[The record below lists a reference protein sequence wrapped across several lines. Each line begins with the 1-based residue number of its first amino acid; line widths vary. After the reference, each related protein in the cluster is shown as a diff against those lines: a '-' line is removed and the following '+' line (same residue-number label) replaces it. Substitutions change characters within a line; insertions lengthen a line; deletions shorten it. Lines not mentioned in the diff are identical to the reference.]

1 MRVVCD
7 NCGASYR
14 IPDHKL
20 VKEVNK
26 ATCRKCGEAI
36 IIRKSAGMAVGDS
49 QKEVD
54 PEASTQVTELA
65 SLKGPSSEPEVAAI
79 PSGPAMGHGFGQP
92 ANLPED
98 AGPPTVAQ
106 HMDFK
111 DETIPRQDLPEPT
124 AARPPAPPPPPAP
137 APPPSAPPTPPTPP
151 RMPMPM
157 SPSSA
162 TSPPPTPSPARAK
175 KASTAASGHDFSGDL
190 TVVMMS
196 NFACAAGALFIVVA
210 QESWHRPMG
219 LFVCLAGA
227 ILSLCVVISSDRGR
241 RPASMLMSYLV
252 SFMVAGAAAFGLHTQ
267 ENLGDSL
274 AAAGNSDAVVAR
286 TDLLNPKF
294 AELLEKPEKEDHL
307 EKEDALVVP
316 EVESNSK
323 EPVEANP
330 AVTPRSG
337 TGAFPVGGAV
347 KPVETPKPKASQ
359 DWDDDWNDDWE
370 EPAPV
375 RKDPPPP
382 PPRRVEPEP
391 EPEPEPDASEGVP
404 LVVLDTMLRSNR
416 KVKGC
421 FVAYKRETGTM
432 PSGRINVKFKVRPSG
447 RPQEVRIA
455 GGPYVNTSL
464 DVCLGSAVSA
474 IQFPPFEGES
484 KTYTYPFVL

>member
-1 MRVVCD
+1 MRVICD

-36 IIRKSAGMAVGDS
+36 IIRKSAGMAVGNS
-49 QKEVD
+49 ASEVD
-54 PEASTQVTELA
+54 PEASTQVTDMA
-65 SLKGPSSEPEVAAI
+65 ALKGLSSEPAVAEI
-79 PSGPAMGHGFGQP
+79 PSGPAMGHGFGRP
-92 ANLPED
+92 AQLPED

-111 DETIPRQDLPEPT
+111 DETIPREDLPEPT
-124 AARPPAPPPPPAP
+124 AARPQVRKHSAPPMPVSAAPAPPSPAPPSPAPPPPPG
-137 APPPSAPPTPPTPP
+137 
-151 RMPMPM
+151 
-157 SPSSA
+157 
-162 TSPPPTPSPARAK
+162 PARAP
-175 KASTAASGHDFSGDL
+175 KAPSPKHDFSGDL

-196 NFACAAGALFIVVA
+196 NFACAAGVLFVVVA

-227 ILSLCVVISSDRGR
+227 ILSLSVVITSDRGR
-241 RPASMLMSYLV
+241 QPSAMLMSYLV
-252 SFMVAGAAAFGLHTQ
+252 SFLVAGAAAFGLHTQ
-267 ENLGDSL
+267 ENGE
-274 AAAGNSDAVVAR
+274 NSGPNVSVSSAPAPGAVAPV
-286 TDLLNPKF
+286 T
-294 AELLEKPEKEDHL
+294 
-307 EKEDALVVP
+307 VVP
-316 EVESNSK
+316 EPASDSEEGPGDEDLVEGAENTDP
-323 EPVEANP
+323 EPSIEAPP
-330 AVTPRSG
+330 AEVAAAATPRSG
-337 TGAFPVGGAV
+337 TGAFPAGTPTSGT
-347 KPVETPKPKASQ
+347 PTSGTPTPKAPAPTQ
-359 DWDDDWNDDWE
+359 NWDDDWRDDWE

-382 PPRRVEPEP
+382 PPRQPDPEP
-391 EPEPEPDASEGVP
+391 EPEPAASEGVP

-421 FVAYKRETGTM
+421 FVAYKRETGSM
-432 PSGRINVKFKVRPSG
+432 PSGRINVRFKVRPSG

-464 DVCLGSAVSA
+464 DECLGSAVSS
-474 IQFPPFEGES
+474 IQFPPFDGEP